1 MLASAYGLDLIRES
15 KWLHQRVWVLNPRQA
30 RLVVATTGAVFFS
43 AGALFNSCCMDL
55 R

>member
-1 MLASAYGLDLIRES
+1 LDLIRGS
-15 KWLHQRVWVLNPRQA
+15 KWLHQRLWILNPRQA

-43 AGALFNSCCMDL
+43 AGALFNSSWMDL

>member
-1 MLASAYGLDLIRES
+1 LEFIRGS
-15 KWLHQRVWVLNPRQA
+15 KWLQQRLWILNSRQA